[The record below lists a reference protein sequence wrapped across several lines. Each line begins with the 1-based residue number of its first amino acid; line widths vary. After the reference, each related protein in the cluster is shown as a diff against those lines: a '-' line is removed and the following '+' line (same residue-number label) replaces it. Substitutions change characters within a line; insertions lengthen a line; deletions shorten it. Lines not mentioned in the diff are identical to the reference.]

1 MAEFDEYLQKCKY
14 VNAPLK
20 WAREQWNSYVKF
32 LSKRIDGFA
41 SYQKKVNYAVGSE
54 ESVGINQC
62 VLVGTTENAS
72 YGGTPIFSSTA
83 DIQNTLAAAFVADS
97 PYSFFGAAARQKN
110 ISSVKNVRGLLTAV
124 TVREFVAALGN
135 FDGISE
141 IISDYYSASRSFTI
155 NTKIEIDPDT
165 SLPIS
170 VMNDFGDWIVPTI
183 KWYYDDVAVVDGE
196 PITTVK
202 DDIPIFI
209 PCFFTQTRAIE
220 RKWYEAQSISG
231 HTRLVPKQDMI
242 GTSPLLYPISPP
254 FVDGKTG
261 SEYRQFNFITR
272 KYVTAK
278 WGATPNDYVVN
289 MFSTPNAR
297 VIPYVPLFAVDTTR
311 AARGVI
317 EIANAMNNVG
327 IPTGR
332 SEPFSAY
339 KNVQSVIDF
348 FADFGVHL
356 YTDITDIYSQPDGDR
371 EQDNEINPDNPDDPL
386 PAFPD
391 NTSDVIP
398 IERAY
403 ITASSFG
410 NSNVYTPTTT
420 KSFLNWVCDS
430 SVSIDNWKRLFA
442 NPADVIT
449 GILIYNLDIVQHDS
463 ALTRLNSETN
473 ILGVTTPIA
482 NYSIINGYNNIIDGG
497 TINLQAYYGNYSDFT
512 NMTYQLFAPFVGF
525 VSLRACDVVNKT
537 LSLKYAVDFATG
549 SAVAFVTSDSKLIYS
564 APCSVCGKIPLSIS
578 DRNQQILNNTFS
590 ALNSIGG
597 IVGGIASGNVG
608 GAVSAALGGKYQ
620 FQTNYA
626 ARGSMTS
633 VNMFSLFP
641 AFIERTRYDL
651 FLPSGEKTYVGAAYQ
666 TAAGAPTTDFT
677 TVINAADVGGYVE
690 CEFVQISSAA
700 ATEEEKAQI
709 IALLKSGIYI

>member
-20 WAREQWNSYVKF
+20 WAREQWNSYIKF
-32 LSKRIDGFA
+32 LSKRIDGYRY
-41 SYQKKVNYAVGSE
+41 YQSKVRFQVGSE
-54 ESVGINQC
+54 QEIGTNQSVILGVDTDSVFSDAPAFSDSSDQHSSLSAATNATSPDDFF
-62 VLVGTTENAS
+62 TTH
-72 YGGTPIFSSTA
+72 
-83 DIQNTLAAAFVADS
+83 
-97 PYSFFGAAARQKN
+97 QKN
-110 ISSVKNVRGLLTAV
+110 VAEVKNVRGLLT
-124 TVREFVAALGN
+124 TVSV
-135 FDGISE
+135 
-141 IISDYYSASRSFTI
+141 SDF
-155 NTKIEIDPDT
+155 
-165 SLPIS
+165 
-170 VMNDFGDWIVPTI
+170 I
-183 KWYYDDVAVVDGE
+183 KNETNRTGLCELIANYYYDPGVGGINSNPYSEVDPEGEKVIDVKEKYSDWVVPVIEWFYDEQKIVDGE
-196 PITTVK
+196 PVMSVK
-202 DDIPIFI
+202 NDIKMFCPDFLV
-209 PCFFTQTRAIE
+209 QTRAVQ
-220 RKWYEAQSISG
+220 RKWYETKSISG
-231 HTRLVPKQDMI
+231 HTMLTPKQDMI
-242 GTSPLLYPISPP
+242 STSPILYRISPP
-254 FVDGKTG
+254 FRNPQGGTNHSFIWRQYVTSAWDKTG
-261 SEYRQFNFITR
+261 I
-272 KYVTAK
+272 TAK
-278 WGATPNDYVVN
+278 VYMFDTPN
-289 MFSTPNAR
+289 SR
-297 VIPYVPLFAVDTTR
+297 WLPYVPLASFVESVPPS
-311 AARGVI
+311 GVI
-317 EIANAMNNVG
+317 TIENSMNKVG
-327 IPTGR
+327 HA
-332 SEPFSAY
+332 SAKGPIFY
-339 KNVQSVIDF
+339 AYRTTQAVIDF

-356 YTDITDIYSQPDGDR
+356 YTDISDIYSQPDGDR
-371 EQDNEINPDNPDDPL
+371 EQDNEINPDNPDEPL

-391 NTSDVIP
+391 NTTDVIP

-430 SVSIDNWKRLFA
+430 SVSIENWKRLFA

-449 GILIYNLDIVQHDS
+449 GILLYNLDIVQHDS

-482 NYSIINGYNNIIDGG
+482 NYSIIDGYNNIIDGG
-497 TINLQAYYGNYSDFT
+497 SINLQAYYGNYSDFT

-549 SAVAFVTSDSKLIYS
+549 AAVAFVTSDNKLVYS

-690 CEFVQISSAA
+690 CEFVQISSAT